1 MKISV
6 IVATYNWPS
15 ALRLS
20 LQSLMRQ
27 TAHNFEIVVADDGSR
42 NETRELIESLAKYSP
57 VPIIHSWQEDIG
69 FRLARSRNQAVLKS
83 HGDYLIFVDGDCIVP
98 KDFVAN
104 HLKLAASGKVVA
116 GPRILLTKPYSM
128 DLQNKS
134 VVPWSNFDH
143 AGGALRLWLRGCS
156 NRWMQA
162 ISLPIGGLRDLIAPL
177 RWKHLRGCNWALY
190 KSDFLSV
197 NGLDESFE
205 GWGQED
211 SDMVI
216 RLINN
221 EVHLRTGCYG
231 GIPVFHLW
239 HRQVTREGEHEK
251 KALLMERLEKK
262 IVRPIKG
269 IY

>member
-42 NETRELIESLAKYSP
+42 NETRELIERLTKSSP

-69 FRLARSRNQAVLKS
+69 FSLARSRNQAVLKS

-143 AGGALRLWLRGCS
+143 AALRLWFRGCS

-177 RWKHLRGCNWALY
+177 RW
-190 KSDFLSV
+190 
-197 NGLDESFE
+197 
-205 GWGQED
+205 
-211 SDMVI
+211 
-216 RLINN
+216 
-221 EVHLRTGCYG
+221 
-231 GIPVFHLW
+231 
-239 HRQVTREGEHEK
+239 
-251 KALLMERLEKK
+251 
-262 IVRPIKG
+262 
-269 IY
+269 

>member
-42 NETRELIESLAKYSP
+42 NETRELIERLTKSSP

-69 FRLARSRNQAVLKS
+69 FSLARSRNQAVLKS

-116 GPRILLTKPYSM
+116 
-128 DLQNKS
+128 
-134 VVPWSNFDH
+134 
-143 AGGALRLWLRGCS
+143 
-156 NRWMQA
+156 
-162 ISLPIGGLRDLIAPL
+162 
-177 RWKHLRGCNWALY
+177 
-190 KSDFLSV
+190 
-197 NGLDESFE
+197 
-205 GWGQED
+205 
-211 SDMVI
+211 
-216 RLINN
+216 
-221 EVHLRTGCYG
+221 
-231 GIPVFHLW
+231 
-239 HRQVTREGEHEK
+239 
-251 KALLMERLEKK
+251 
-262 IVRPIKG
+262 
-269 IY
+269 

>member
-1 MKISV
+1 M
-6 IVATYNWPS
+6 
-15 ALRLS
+15 
-20 LQSLMRQ
+20 
-27 TAHNFEIVVADDGSR
+27 VADDGSR
-42 NETRELIESLAKYSP
+42 NETRELIESLAKSSP

-104 HLKLAASGKVVA
+104 HLKLAVSGKVVA

-134 VVPWSNFDH
+134 VVPWSSFDH
-143 AGGALRLWLRGCS
+143 AGGALRLWLQGYS

-177 RWKHLRGCNWALY
+177 RWQHLRGCNWALY

-221 EVHLRTGCYG
+221 AVHLRTGRYG
-231 GIPVFHLW
+231 GIPVFTYGIGKLH
-239 HRQVTREGEHEK
+239 VKENTK
-251 KALLMERLEKK
+251 KKRS
-262 IVRPIKG
+262 
-269 IY
+269 